1 MEKEYA
7 FARFKDLLTDFSKR
21 VASVFS
27 KSGCLRLCIVWLL
40 IYYVMIEMKNLY
52 EIPWLV
58 DDYPTW
64 VMGIE

>member
-1 MEKEYA
+1 MHLL
-7 FARFKDLLTDFSKR
+7 DLKICLQTLVRGLFT
-21 VASVFS
+21 VFS

-64 VMGIE
+64 VMGIK